1 MKVCVVGSGGR
12 EHALATALGR
22 TADVVVTP
30 GNPGIPGT
38 TEEGHAISCT
48 DAAPEEIEAGLFVIG
63 PESPLVGGLAD
74 RLRASGR
81 LVFGPGAD
89 GALLEGSKA
98 FMKEVLAEA
107 GVPTARYG
115 VFTNADE
122 AIAYLRGLTGP
133 WVVKTDGLA
142 SGKGVLVTDSLAD
155 AEADV
160 ISKLSGEAFGDAG
173 KCVVVEE
180 GLLGAECSVHVIC
193 DGRRVV
199 PLAPARDYKRVGDG
213 DSGPNTGGM
222 GSNSPVPAVGDELV
236 GRVVDE
242 CVEPLLAALRRR
254 GVDYRGVLYA
264 GLMLTPEGPK
274 VLEYN
279 VRFGDPETQVI
290 MPRTG
295 GDLTALFSAAAAG
308 EFTGEVPATAGAA
321 VCVVLAAEGYPGSV
335 RGGDPISGVDAA
347 RQMPGVT
354 VDFAGVAASGET
366 LVTAGG
372 RVLGVT
378 ACGDSLVQARAWYA
392 ACSSIHWPG
401 MHYRADIAQLD
412 AAHLDGSQIDGPR
425 SDGARRQALERD
437 GAHLETRERAGR

>member
-1 MKVCVVGSGGR
+1 VGSGGR
-12 EHALATALGR
+12 EHALAKALGR

-30 GNPGIPGT
+30 GNPGIPGV
-38 TEEGHAISCT
+38 TEEGHVLSCT
-48 DAAPEEIEAGLFVIG
+48 DAPPEEIEAGLVVIG

-98 FMKEVLAEA
+98 YMKEVLAEA
-107 GVPTARYG
+107 GVPTALHG
-115 VFTNADE
+115 VFTDPDE
-122 AIAYLRGLTGP
+122 AVAYLRSLPGP

-142 SGKGVLVTDSLAD
+142 SGKGVLVTGSLAV

-160 ISKLSGEAFGDAG
+160 IAKLSGEAFGDAG
-173 KCVVVEE
+173 RRVVVEE
-180 GLLGAECSVHVIC
+180 ALDGAECSVHVVC

-199 PLAPARDYKRVGDG
+199 PLAPARDYKRVGDV
-213 DSGPNTGGM
+213 DAGPNTGGM
-222 GSNSPVPAVGDELV
+222 GSNSPVPSVGGELV

-264 GLMLTPEGPK
+264 GLMLTSEGPK

-290 MPRTG
+290 MQRTG
-295 GDLTALFSAAAAG
+295 GDLTALFSDAAAG
-308 EFTGEVPATAGAA
+308 KLTGEVPATAGAA
-321 VCVVLAAEGYPGSV
+321 VCVVLTAEGYPGTV
-335 RGGDPISGVDAA
+335 RTRDPISGLESAQQV
-347 RQMPGVT
+347 PGVT
-354 VDFAGVAASGET
+354 LDYAGVAAEGEA

-378 ACGDSLVQARAWYA
+378 GCGDSLVQARERAYR
-392 ACSSIHWPG
+392 ACSSIHWQG
-401 MHYRADIAQLD
+401 MHNRSDIAQLD
-412 AAHLDGSQIDGPR
+412 AADSLSQVVTTDR
-425 SDGARRQALERD
+425 
-437 GAHLETRERAGR
+437 